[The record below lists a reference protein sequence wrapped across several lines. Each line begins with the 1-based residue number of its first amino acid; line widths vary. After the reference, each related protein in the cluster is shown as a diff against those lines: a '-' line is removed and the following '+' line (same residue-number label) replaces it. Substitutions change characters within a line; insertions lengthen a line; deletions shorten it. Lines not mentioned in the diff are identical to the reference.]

1 MQRRRSARLGV
12 TIGVA
17 LGAVVAFATLGGTGL
32 AGGLA
37 KPAKPQSGLGQY
49 QYGAKVTI
57 CHKDKVT
64 IRISI
69 NALKAHQ
76 RQHGDTIGPCA
87 AARAAKAAKLKAAK
101 VKAAKVKAAKA
112 AKQVGAT
119 GDTGTGAVS
128 SVSSGPASSKS
139 AKSHK
144 PDKAKAG
151 GAPASTVAT
160 PAAPGN
166 SNGNGN
172 GKAKGHDK
180 G

>member
-17 LGAVVAFATLGGTGL
+17 LGAVVAFAAIGGTGL

-57 CHKDKVT
+57 CHKGKVT

-76 RQHGDTIGPCA
+76 RRHGDTMGPCA

-101 VKAAKVKAAKA
+101 VKAVKLKAAKA
-112 AKQVGAT
+112 AKQARAT
-119 GDTGTGAVS
+119 GDTGAVRSLSRRAPGRRSRTSPTRQRPEAHLRRRSPPPRPRPETGTGRRRATTR
-128 SVSSGPASSKS
+128 AKSSK
-139 AKSHK
+139 
-144 PDKAKAG
+144 
-151 GAPASTVAT
+151 
-160 PAAPGN
+160 
-166 SNGNGN
+166 
-172 GKAKGHDK
+172 
-180 G
+180 

>member
-17 LGAVVAFATLGGTGL
+17 LGAVVAFAAIGGTGL

-57 CHKDKVT
+57 CHKGKVT

-76 RQHGDTIGPCA
+76 RRHGDTMGPCA

-101 VKAAKVKAAKA
+101 VKAVKLKAAKA
-112 AKQVGAT
+112 AKQARAT
-119 GDTGTGAVS
+119 GDTGAVS
-128 SVSSGPASSKS
+128 SVSSEPASSKS
-139 AKSHK
+139 AKPHK

-160 PAAPGN
+160 TPSAP
-166 SNGNGN
+166 GNGN